1 MQSAAANGEA
11 MLSPAQCNWS
21 AVVETNIPDSR
32 SKTCAGA
39 LAPEGM
45 RYLIGNQLPKLW
57 DRAPHYRFAAAS
69 FKIPTNCAEK
79 ELKRQRPDVLTA
91 VTVLVLVL
99 FALRLFSR
107 GRCVQGTR

>member
-57 DRAPHYRFAAAS
+57 DRAPHYR
-69 FKIPTNCAEK
+69 
-79 ELKRQRPDVLTA
+79 
-91 VTVLVLVL
+91 LVL
-99 FALRLFSR
+99 RLSK
-107 GRCVQGTR
+107 

>member
-1 MQSAAANGEA
+1 MAVCRSAERSRMQAAAANGEA

-39 LAPEGM
+39 LAPEGL

-57 DRAPHYRFAAAS
+57 DRAPHYH
-69 FKIPTNCAEK
+69 
-79 ELKRQRPDVLTA
+79 VLCC
-91 VTVLVLVL
+91 V
-99 FALRLFSR
+99 FDSHRLFR
-107 GRCVQGTR
+107 RI

>member
-1 MQSAAANGEA
+1 MQSAAANGET

-69 FKIPTNCAEK
+69 FRTPGH
-79 ELKRQRPDVLTA
+79 EL
-91 VTVLVLVL
+91 
-99 FALRLFSR
+99 S
-107 GRCVQGTR
+107 TRI

>member
-1 MQSAAANGEA
+1 MESAAANGEA

-57 DRAPHYRFAAAS
+57 DRAPHDHL
-69 FKIPTNCAEK
+69 P
-79 ELKRQRPDVLTA
+79 
-91 VTVLVLVL
+91 
-99 FALRLFSR
+99 LRR
-107 GRCVQGTR
+107 